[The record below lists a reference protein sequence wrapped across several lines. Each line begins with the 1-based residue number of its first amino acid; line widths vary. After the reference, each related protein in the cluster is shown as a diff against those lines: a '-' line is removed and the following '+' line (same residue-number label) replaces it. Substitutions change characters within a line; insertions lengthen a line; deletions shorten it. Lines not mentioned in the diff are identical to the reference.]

1 MSLYQEIILDHYRN
15 PRNQGALEHASH
27 HGAALNPT
35 CGDSLQ
41 MDIEV
46 KNDTIEDVR
55 FQGSGCAIS
64 QASASL
70 LTEAIK
76 GKSLAEAFGLSPED
90 VVKMVGVPLSPN
102 RMKCSLLSLETLK
115 KTLNHNH

>member
-1 MSLYQEIILDHYRN
+1 MSLYQEVILDHYRN
-15 PRNQGALEHASH
+15 PRNFGALEHASH
-27 HGAALNPT
+27 HGTANNHT

-46 KNDTIEDVR
+46 KNGTIESIR
-55 FQGSGCAIS
+55 FQGSGCALS

-70 LTEAIK
+70 LTEAVK
-76 GKSLAEAFGLSPED
+76 GKKPSDALGMSPAD

-115 KTLNHNH
+115 QTLNHK